1 MAPSPLSPRLVPHR
15 SRIDKVE
22 QQKPYEQ
29 YDGGGYDSEAV
40 ASPDYTDEFPNGRP
54 EPHEQGVGASV
65 REQGWQR
72 REEGRGNLSGQVT
85 QSRRAFSGKKP
96 LLLPTPL
103 SLQLH

>member
-29 YDGGGYDSEAV
+29 YDGSGYDSEAV

-72 REEGRGNLSGQVT
+72 REEGSVDWRDPRELLGGGSSSRT
-85 QSRRAFSGKKP
+85 QP
-96 LLLPTPL
+96 
-103 SLQLH
+103 